1 MKNLYLYS
9 IFYKITNLYMSII
22 DKLKTIIEE
31 QTIELN
37 VSIFSLPNVDD
48 IITNILNN
56 KEIHLNI
63 NIKDFDD
70 NTGTIVIL
78 ETNDN
83 NSYKLLKTCIIK
95 FLEDT
100 IHTFKYKPIYKYIT
114 LEVNTNTFLL
124 ITLLEEINSI
134 EIIECWG

>member
-1 MKNLYLYS
+1 
-9 IFYKITNLYMSII
+9 MSDII
-22 DKLKTIIEE
+22 EKLKVSIEK
-31 QTIELN
+31 QTIELK
-37 VSIFSLPNVDD
+37 VSIFNLPNVDD

-56 KEIHLNI
+56 KEIHISI

-95 FLEDT
+95 FLEDNVS
-100 IHTFKYKPIYKYIT
+100 TFKYKPIYNYIT
-114 LEVNTNTFLL
+114 LKVNANIFLL
-124 ITLLEEINSI
+124 ITLSEGTNSI
-134 EIIECWG
+134 EIIEQWG

>member
-1 MKNLYLYS
+1 
-9 IFYKITNLYMSII
+9 MSNII
-22 DKLKTIIEE
+22 KKLKAIVEK
-31 QTIELN
+31 QTIKLN
-37 VSIFSLPNVDD
+37 VCIFSLPNVDD

-63 NIKDFDD
+63 NIKDFYD

-95 FLEDT
+95 FLEDNVT
-100 IHTFKYKPIYKYIT
+100 TFKYKPIYNYIT
-114 LEVNTNTFLL
+114 LEVNANIFLL
-124 ITLLEEINSI
+124 ITLSEETNSI
-134 EIIECWG
+134 EIIEQWG